1 MRRVVVHYATR
12 RHHYRQIWLV
22 YTENLSVNLS
32 QRQTQSCP
40 QLGNKTRWQTAPG
53 SRFNSNWGR
62 ERREHWGRE
71 GGREGGSERRR
82 AVTELGGKIEMSNY
96 QMKAV
101 GSSIS
106 VAMLGKFWP
115 GFRTKRSCLI
125 FCAPLRSSTHV
136 RPSPVKPTENTRSAA
151 AANPT
156 AATGITWE
164 TRLEHAA
171 VSTCVCG

>member
-40 QLGNKTRWQTAPG
+40 QLGNKTHWQMAPG

-125 FCAPLRSSTHV
+125 FCAPLRSSTHTCGHP
-136 RPSPVKPTENTRSAA
+136 RSSRRKTRAQLLPRIPLLPPGSL
-151 AANPT
+151 
-156 AATGITWE
+156 G
-164 TRLEHAA
+164 RHA
-171 VSTCVCG
+171 